1 MSNLGR
7 VEEYVYEILGQQ
19 RLVLEEDEFTIRVK
33 ERRNKEEKFKKQF
46 ENYGRRIIKVMQRIL
61 GENIKGIS
69 FNFFLN
75 LFCK

>member
-1 MSNLGR
+1 VSNLGR